1 VFRTVEII
9 FAVLGLALAWGS
21 DRLSMPVLLY
31 AALAC
36 FGFMALA
43 IGSEA
48 IVRREI
54 VIGSRR
60 RGSRRTYTGLA
71 AVMQGIQFNIVGLAL
86 LWISASLYITGGANV
101 REIFQQF
108 IRRPG
113 IPLIVIGL
121 LFLMQAVSAIW
132 GSVEARH
139 DAGWVAVLSFVFT
152 RLLPGLI
159 FTLLGVGALGAGLF
173 EIVSPTAFD
182 EMGGGLLEMLYGV
195 R

>member
-1 VFRTVEII
+1 MFRTVEII
-9 FAVLGLALAWGS
+9 FGVLGLALAWGS
-21 DRLSMPVLLY
+21 NELSMPVLLY

-71 AVMQGIQFNIVGLAL
+71 AMMQGIQFNLLGLAL
-86 LWISASLYITGGANV
+86 LWISASLYITGGGNA
-101 REIFQQF
+101 RELFQHF

-113 IPLIVIGL
+113 IPLVVIGM
-121 LFLMQAVSAIW
+121 LFLMQAVTAIW

-139 DAGWVAVLSFVFT
+139 DTGWTAVLSFLFT
-152 RLLPGLI
+152 RLLPGVI

-182 EMGGGLLEMLYGV
+182 EMGGGFLEMLYGA

>member
-1 VFRTVEII
+1 MFRTVEIT
-9 FAVLGLALAWGS
+9 FAVLGLLLAWGS
-21 DRLSMPVLLY
+21 NELSMPELLY

-71 AVMQGIQFNIVGLAL
+71 AMMQGIQFNLLGLAL
-86 LWISASLYITGGANV
+86 LWISASLYISDGGNA
-101 REIFQQF
+101 RELFQQF

-113 IPLIVIGL
+113 IPLVVIGI
-121 LFLMQAVSAIW
+121 LFLMQAVTAIW
-132 GSVEARH
+132 GSVEAHH
-139 DAGWVAVLSFVFT
+139 DTGWVAVLSFLFT
-152 RLLPGLI
+152 RLLPGVI
-159 FTLLGVGALGAGLF
+159 FTVLGVGALGAGLF

-182 EMGGGLLEMLYGV
+182 EMGGEVLEILYGV

>member
-1 VFRTVEII
+1 MFRTVELI
-9 FAVLGLALAWGS
+9 FAVLGLLLAWGS
-21 DRLSMPVLLY
+21 NQLSMPELLY

-71 AVMQGIQFNIVGLAL
+71 AMMQGIQFNLLGLAL
-86 LWISASLYITGGANV
+86 LWISASLYITGGGNA
-101 REIFQQF
+101 RELFQQF

-113 IPLIVIGL
+113 IPMVVIGI
-121 LFLMQAVSAIW
+121 LFLMQAVTAIW
-132 GSVEARH
+132 GSVEAHH
-139 DAGWVAVLSFVFT
+139 DTGLVAVLGFLFT
-152 RLLPGLI
+152 RLLPGLL
-159 FTLLGVGALGAGLF
+159 FTVLGVGALGAGLF

-182 EMGGGLLEMLYGV
+182 EMGGGFLEMLYGV